1 MGEIKVQIVP
11 NKLKSLQLN
20 SKNIKTPIEIEEN
33 PTHYYSTLAK
43 QWAVLMNGMVQD
55 EDYSSKY
62 WANQSKQWAE
72 TSIAAGENAANLGNL
87 LNENYTSYSNDL
99 QQTTKA
105 GIESIQLEQ
114 ENILTEIDEAKQ
126 EINTAT
132 IKSIEDITETKLN
145 SINKIDNEANTQI
158 NNIKST
164 GFYMQDGKLYY
175 IDENGEPKEYISASG
190 SSLPLGAPVVMDRIL
205 SFEESKGL
213 ALQGTYVYKNAA
225 TGRYGYADFYEKYT
239 AAKSAGTPTQVTLG
253 DSTITMYV
261 NTNGLTFYDIADKAV
276 IDNFFNTYGIADY
289 YGVDTEN
296 ERIFLPRNNYFW
308 QFTTDTT
315 KVNQFNKAGL
325 PNATGSVGT
334 LMGNPV
340 IGQSGGLSSTH
351 LNLNQHTTGG
361 GGDLGWRTLN
371 LDLSQ
376 SNPTYGNSDTVQ
388 PPSSN
393 KLLYYVVGNTEQ
405 ETAITDVVDITSSA
419 NDTLPE
425 FYNFY
430 SDEDMT
436 VTGAYVNA
444 SLGSWLS
451 GTLYETSY
459 NKLVQELTN
468 PVAGRSVKSYTDTYN
483 EYDFVI
489 NQDNI
494 TFRLPICTKQR
505 VLVAKKDATADDN
518 RWYNLYSDGWCEQ
531 GGRITTQQTV
541 TYLRAFK
548 DKNYNLTFGNG
559 SPTSYTGTI
568 QLKEFGWYGTNGLT
582 ATGYTGTADAN
593 HTKDWCARGYTAIPQ
608 PSEYNL
614 GLNLYFKLGNALQNQ
629 DIINVAEV
637 LSALNLKADIDLS
650 NINAAAQLTI
660 ANLACPDMGSGITL
674 SNGSASNPYNYPYPV
689 MFYGTQ
695 ANMQADSVLY
705 ISTTKNGTTYTGLNG
720 GVSGQGR
727 RQSFSWLIPANYNF
741 YISSFET
748 SKVFPLIGG
757 NH

>member
-1 MGEIKVQIVP
+1 MAKLPRVTAKVFASNAADTDIGQFGSALTGSKVTTSNISEIQALPAYETGWRGAVISNRDFP
-11 NKLKSLQLN
+11 TLQ
-20 SKNIKTPIEIEEN
+20 E
-33 PTHYYSTLAK
+33 
-43 QWAVLMNGMVQD
+43 MNGLQKTFSQQIAYILQEGVPEYDTGTTYYKGGWCKGLED
-55 EDYSSKY
+55 EVISLYESLVDD
-62 WANQSKQWAE
+62 
-72 TSIAAGENAANLGNL
+72 NLGNP
-87 LNENYTSYSNDL
+87 
-99 QQTTKA
+99 
-105 GIESIQLEQ
+105 
-114 ENILTEIDEAKQ
+114 LTD
-126 EINTAT
+126 
-132 IKSIEDITETKLN
+132 ETKW
-145 SINKIDNEANTQI
+145 KKVE
-158 NNIKST
+158 
-164 GFYMQDGKLYY
+164 F
-175 IDENGEPKEYISASG
+175 SASG
-190 SSLPLGAPVVMDRIL
+190 TSLPLGAPVVMDRVL

-225 TGRYGYADFYEKYT
+225 TGRYGYPNFYQKYLDEKN
-239 AAKSAGTPTQVTLG
+239 AGTPTQVTLG

-325 PNATGSVGT
+325 PNATGSVGS

-340 IGQSGGLSSTH
+340 TDQSGALSSTH
-351 LNLNQHTTGG
+351 SNLNQHTTSG

-371 LDLSQ
+371 LDLSK
-376 SNPTYGNSDTVQ
+376 SNPIYGNSDTVQ

-459 NKLVQELTN
+459 NKLVNRIGQKFCK
-468 PVAGRSVKSYTDTYN
+468 GYVKENTEDYTD
-483 EYDFVI
+483 YDCVI
-489 NQDNI
+489 NQ
-494 TFRLPICTKQR
+494 TEQKFRLPLKNGDENLPDFSNGIDLGINTTTSVSTPSQGWLYVNSNDSINSGNDTKIQGSYNSDMTDAVNIYFSR
-505 VLVAKKDATADDN
+505 WDQNVFTTSGTAWVLLPKDFYLKKLAGT
-518 RWYNLYSDGWCEQ
+518 
-531 GGRITTQQTV
+531 
-541 TYLRAFK
+541 K
-548 DKNYNLTFGNG
+548 DIEVFYPAIGNG
-559 SPTSYTGTI
+559 
-568 QLKEFGWYGTNGLT
+568 
-582 ATGYTGTADAN
+582 
-593 HTKDWCARGYTAIPQ
+593 
-608 PSEYNL
+608 
-614 GLNLYFKLGNALQNQ
+614 NLYFKLGNALQNQ

-695 ANMQADSVLY
+695 ANMQADSLLY